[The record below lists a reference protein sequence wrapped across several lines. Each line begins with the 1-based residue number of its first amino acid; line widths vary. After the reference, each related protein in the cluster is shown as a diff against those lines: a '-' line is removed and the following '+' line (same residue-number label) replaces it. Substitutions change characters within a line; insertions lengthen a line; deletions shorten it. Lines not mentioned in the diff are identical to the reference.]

1 MFLFNKRRFSKK
13 DFGKEKNMGIWGRYH
28 KKEFSIVLFIVFL
41 ILPGVALADLTG
53 TWTFN
58 STSSVMGC
66 TYSGTAE
73 VVQSGTSL
81 TGTANT
87 FFQGSGCPAPVAI
100 PLNCTLTSLNPPTSF
115 TCVSPP
121 DYGPIHISSIGGNVP
136 SQDSANGS
144 FIGYYSSPTNPISGE
159 WIASN
164 NQAVPTLTQWGMI
177 IFMALAG
184 IGAVHYLRRQRRAEN

>member
-1 MFLFNKRRFSKK
+1 MRIS
-13 DFGKEKNMGIWGRYH
+13 GRYY
-28 KKEFSIVLFIVFL
+28 KKGFFTALFIVFF
-41 ILPGVALADLTG
+41 IVPGVALADLTG
-53 TWTFN
+53 TWAFN

-100 PLNCTLTSLNPPTSF
+100 PLNCTLTSLTPPTFF

-121 DYGPIHISSIGGNVP
+121 DYGPIHISSIDGNVP
-136 SQDSANGS
+136 AQNSAAGS
-144 FIGYYSSPTNPISGE
+144 FSGQYQIGTEPPTSIGGD
-159 WIASN
+159 WIASRN
-164 NQAVPTLTQWGMI
+164 RLQAVPTITEWGII
-177 IFMALAG
+177 IFGVLAG
-184 IGAVHYLRRQRRAEN
+184 LGSIYYLRRQRKAES